1 MQDLE
6 FTIERGKLYMLQTRN
21 AKRSAEAAVK
31 VALDMVHED
40 LIDRAEALRRV
51 DAASLD
57 QLFHA
62 RIDPKE
68 TYDVAARGLNA
79 SPGAASGAVVFDAD
93 SAVEWA
99 DRGRGRHPRP
109 HRDDPRRR
117 PRHDRGAR
125 RS

>member
-93 SAVEWA
+93 RRSSGPTGVATSSSSA
-99 DRGRGRHPRP
+99 
-109 HRDDPRRR
+109 PRR
-117 PRHDRGAR
+117 PPTTSTA
-125 RS
+125 